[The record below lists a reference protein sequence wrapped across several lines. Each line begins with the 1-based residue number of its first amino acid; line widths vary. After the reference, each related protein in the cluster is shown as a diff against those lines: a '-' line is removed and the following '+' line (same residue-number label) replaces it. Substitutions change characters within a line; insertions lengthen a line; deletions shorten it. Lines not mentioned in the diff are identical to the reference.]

1 MSQPEYEAIV
11 NEIRSSRIQASPE
24 LRARVRELA
33 ATVPPAPPRREFRW
47 RRPVL
52 VLVPAAL
59 AIAVAASLAIG
70 LATSDKPKPLS
81 ASGGGTAETRR
92 EQPQTSLP
100 FSATGAPPPAA
111 DSTLAQREKS
121 TAGGISGAGSL
132 PATPGRAQL
141 YESELTLKVKNLSAA
156 TKSALRL
163 TRLFHGYVR
172 TVEYGAGTERG
183 SAYMTL
189 RVPIGSVQE
198 AIVKFSAL
206 GEILDQHVSIQDVQP
221 TVDKRFRQMQAIR
234 DSIAKLQ
241 AKLQS
246 PTLTADE
253 RNALENELVAQRR
266 SLVVLQKQQQAL
278 ARQTSFATVELA
290 LRTADKEV
298 VVPHI
303 PGKIERTLDR
313 AGSILLD
320 EVKVALY
327 VLIVGAPLLALA
339 ALLLGGVRIR
349 RRRDEAR
356 LLASA

>member
-1 MSQPEYEAIV
+1 MSQPEHEAIV
-11 NEIRSSRIQASPE
+11 NEIRSSRIAASPE

-33 ATVPPAPPRREFRW
+33 ATVPPVPPRREFRW

-59 AIAVAASLAIG
+59 ATALAASLAIG
-70 LATSDKPKPLS
+70 LATSDKSKPKPLS
-81 ASGGGTAETRR
+81 ASGGTVDQRR
-92 EQPQTSLP
+92 VAQPQVSLP
-100 FSATGAPPPAA
+100 FSGPAAPPSA
-111 DSTLAQREKS
+111 DSTRAQKA
-121 TAGGISGAGSL
+121 AGGGAGSL

-141 YESELTLKVKNLSAA
+141 YESELTLKVANLSEA

-172 TVEYGAGTERG
+172 TVEYGSGAERG

-221 TVDKRFRQMQAIR
+221 TLDKRFRQMQAIR

-241 AKLQS
+241 AKLES

-253 RNALENELVAQRR
+253 RKALEDALVAQRR
-266 SLVVLQKQQQAL
+266 RLVVLQAQQQAL
-278 ARQTSFATVELA
+278 ERQTSFATVELA
-290 LRTADKEV
+290 LRTADKQV
-298 VVPHI
+298 VVPHD
-303 PGKIERTLDR
+303 PGKIERTLER
-313 AGSILLD
+313 SGAILLD

-339 ALLLGGVRIR
+339 ALLIGGVRIR

>member
-1 MSQPEYEAIV
+1 MSQPEHEAIV
-11 NEIRSSRIQASPE
+11 NEIRSARIEASPE

-33 ATVPPAPPRREFRW
+33 ATVPPVPPRRELRW

-59 AIAVAASLAIG
+59 AVALAASLAIG

-92 EQPQTSLP
+92 GQPQTSLP
-100 FSATGAPPPAA
+100 FTGPPAPSA
-111 DSTLAQREKS
+111 DSTMAQKA
-121 TAGGISGAGSL
+121 AGGAGAAGNL

-141 YESELTLKVKNLSAA
+141 YESELTLKVKSLSNA

-189 RVPIGSVQE
+189 RVPIGRVQE

-221 TVDKRFRQMQAIR
+221 TVDKRFRQMQASR

-241 AKLQS
+241 AKLES
-246 PTLTADE
+246 PALTADE
-253 RNALENELVAQRR
+253 RKALENELVAQRR
-266 SLVVLQKQQQAL
+266 RLVVLQKQQQAL

-298 VVPHI
+298 VVPHD

>member
-1 MSQPEYEAIV
+1 MSQPEHEAIV
-11 NEIRSSRIQASPE
+11 NEIRSARIAASPA

-33 ATVPPAPPRREFRW
+33 ATVPPAPPRRALRR

-52 VLVPAAL
+52 FLVPATL

-70 LATSDKPKPLS
+70 LAGSDKPKPLS
-81 ASGGGTAETRR
+81 GSGGTADTRR
-92 EQPQTSLP
+92 EAQPQTSLP
-100 FSATGAPPPAA
+100 LTGAPARSA
-111 DSTLAQREKS
+111 GSTLAQKA
-121 TAGGISGAGSL
+121 AGSGAAGSL

-141 YESELTLKVKNLSAA
+141 YESELTLKVTNLSDA
-156 TKSALRL
+156 TKQALKL
-163 TRLFHGYVR
+163 TRFFHGYVR
-172 TVEYGAGTERG
+172 SVDYGSGTERG

-234 DSIAKLQ
+234 DSVTKIQ
-241 AKLQS
+241 AKLES
-246 PTLTADE
+246 PTLSADE
-253 RNALENELVAQRR
+253 RKALENELVAQRR
-266 SLVVLQKQQQAL
+266 RLVVLQKQQQAV

-290 LRTADKEV
+290 LRTAEKAV
-298 VVPHI
+298 VVPHH

-313 AGSILLD
+313 SGSILLD
-320 EVKVALY
+320 EVKVVLY
-327 VLIVGAPLLALA
+327 VLIVGAPVLALA

-356 LLASA
+356 LLAGA